1 MTEHWGHLLPARD
14 EPAEPTPEAP
24 PVAPEVPAGVD
35 GSDVGEVAAELELGG
50 GGTEGDQNEDGVLAS
65 ENPEG
70 SSGSSPNGTPV
81 ETQTANL
88 DTLVSER
95 EAIMQLDLSY
105 LSSTFFLW
113 VTYHSIFFEIH
124 VSSTHHC
131 RPHPAG
137 SGCVPLKLP
146 SICRRQCLQWPQ
158 LLLKQACLYRDY
170 GWWIS

>member
-1 MTEHWGHLLPARD
+1 MDIMTEHWGHLLPARD

-70 SSGSSPNGTPV
+70 SSGTSPNGNPV

-95 EAIMQLDLSY
+95 EAIMQLDLIY
-105 LSSTFFLW
+105 LSSMFFF
-113 VTYHSIFFEIH
+113 V
-124 VSSTHHC
+124 
-131 RPHPAG
+131 G
-137 SGCVPLKLP
+137 NLP
-146 SICRRQCLQWPQ
+146 QYLF
-158 LLLKQACLYRDY
+158 
-170 GWWIS
+170 